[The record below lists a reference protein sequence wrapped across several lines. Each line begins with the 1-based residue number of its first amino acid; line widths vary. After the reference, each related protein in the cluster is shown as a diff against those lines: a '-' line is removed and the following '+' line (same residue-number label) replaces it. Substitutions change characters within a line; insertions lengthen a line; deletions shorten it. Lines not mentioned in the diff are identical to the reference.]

1 MRSGNVRDSEVKW
14 LDGRSPGVNHL
25 EPRTTRS
32 GAVYEVPKS
41 DVDSEDEITTAGKRK
56 AKTSKRN
63 VTTSKRHISPSEKH
77 IRPSEVMASTSYKRI
92 DTSREVVDLTGE
104 DDEVIRDSFEADTNT
119 DIASQDSNEDESQ
132 PDEEPASRSYPA
144 DVGTTADSCLEEWPD
159 KSPEEDDLAVSL
171 NEQHRT
177 TMQANANMQ

>member
-1 MRSGNVRDSEVKW
+1 
-14 LDGRSPGVNHL
+14 
-25 EPRTTRS
+25 
-32 GAVYEVPKS
+32 
-41 DVDSEDEITTAGKRK
+41 
-56 AKTSKRN
+56 
-63 VTTSKRHISPSEKH
+63 
-77 IRPSEVMASTSYKRI
+77 MASTSYKRI